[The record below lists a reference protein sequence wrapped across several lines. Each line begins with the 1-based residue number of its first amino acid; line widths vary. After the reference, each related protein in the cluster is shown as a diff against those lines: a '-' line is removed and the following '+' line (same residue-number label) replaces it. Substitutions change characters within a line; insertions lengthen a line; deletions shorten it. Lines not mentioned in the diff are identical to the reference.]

1 MERGERKREGKK
13 EAEKVA
19 SDLVYSQKQGM
30 FDTHMG
36 GSQMPLGAALS
47 GSN

>member
-1 MERGERKREGKK
+1 MGRGERKREGKK
-13 EAEKVA
+13 EAENVA
-19 SDLVYSQKQGM
+19 SDLVYSQKQGI

-36 GSQMPLGAALS
+36 GSQMPFGAALP